1 MNHEKKV
8 GIVVAAAL
16 LLLLGAVVL
25 IGRVRVGV
33 SGYELTVKF
42 KFVNDLKP
50 DAQVKFAGGPV
61 IGRVKS
67 LSVDEDLVV
76 VRLWIDREIKL
87 REDCEFW
94 IYTSGMLG
102 EVYVEVD
109 ASRSGTAPHIP
120 EGATIRGV
128 DPISLDATLIRMG
141 KMMDALAPIFAKEEV
156 VASIHRMVQNL
167 DRVGTTI
174 GKVVDRHAKGV
185 DTALSDLET
194 FSRSLGRL
202 SKDLE
207 GIVANAKA
215 LTTADDPNSLKAGFA
230 KLNAAL
236 VSIDSAAKQVDVL
249 AGKVTRS
256 EGLLGAVIND
266 PELKKD
272 FHALIKQLKDKPIQ
286 AKVRLF

>member
-8 GIVVAAAL
+8 GIVVAGAL

-61 IGRVKS
+61 IGRVKTIT
-67 LSVDEDLVV
+67 VDEDLVKV
-76 VRLWIDREIKL
+76 GLWIDREVKL

-94 IYTSGMLG
+94 IFTSGMLG
-102 EVYVEVD
+102 EVYVEVN
-109 ASRSGTAPHIP
+109 ASHGGVAPYIP
-120 EGATIRGV
+120 DGATIRGV
-128 DPISLDATLIRMG
+128 DPISIDATMIRMG

-156 VASIHRMVQNL
+156 IASVHRMVVNL
-167 DRVGTTI
+167 DRVGSSI
-174 GKVVDRHAKGV
+174 AKVVDRRVAGV
-185 DTALSDLET
+185 D
-194 FSRSLGRL
+194 RSLGDL
-202 SKDLE
+202 EAFTKSLGKMSKDLE
-207 GIVANAKA
+207 TIVANAKV
-215 LTTADDPNSLKAGFA
+215 LTSIDSPDGLKAGFS
-230 KLNAAL
+230 KLNEAM
-236 VSIDSAAKQVDVL
+236 VSLNSAAKQVDVL
-249 AGKVTRS
+249 ATKVTKS

-266 PELKKD
+266 PALKKD
-272 FHALIKQLKDKPIQ
+272 FHDLIKQLKDKPIQ

>member
-33 SGYELTVKF
+33 SGYELLVKF

-61 IGRVKS
+61 IGRVRAIT
-67 LSVDEDLVV
+67 VDEDLVS
-76 VRLWIDREIKL
+76 VRLWIDREVKL

-94 IYTSGMLG
+94 VFTSGMLG
-102 EVYVEVD
+102 EVYVEVN
-109 ASRSGTAPHIP
+109 ASHTGTAPYIP

-128 DPISLDATLIRMG
+128 DPISLDATLIRVG

-156 VASIHRMVQNL
+156 LTSIHRMVQNL
-167 DRVGTTI
+167 DRAGAAI
-174 GKVVDRHAKGV
+174 SRVVDRHAKGV
-185 DTALSDLET
+185 DSALTDLEN
-194 FSRSLGRL
+194 FSRSMAKL

-207 GIVANAKA
+207 SIMASAKSLA
-215 LTTADDPNSLKAGFA
+215 GADGPDGLKAGFA
-230 KLNAAL
+230 KLSHAIASL
-236 VSIDSAAKQVDVL
+236 DSAAKQVDLL

-256 EGLLGAVIND
+256 EGLLGAMIND
-266 PELKKD
+266 PDLKKD